1 MIEKTTQTNIDI
13 GAFDPQ
19 KLKNYMNRENDGDNQ
34 NNEDVNEE
42 EKKDPERKDNEG
54 PEEKKIEADLQTKSD
69 LNQ

>member
-1 MIEKTTQTNIDI
+1 MESPVIEETIQTNIDI

-42 EKKDPERKDNEG
+42 EKKILKEKIMKDL
-54 PEEKKIEADLQTKSD
+54 KKKRRINLKKRRI
-69 LNQ
+69 